1 MLYFEYLWE
10 DRMRY
15 TKSDLAINGGPKAK
29 PTPNIP
35 MFPGGLEIGEE
46 EKREVMEVLESKY
59 LFRYYG
65 PEEVPSKV
73 KKLEEE
79 YARYTGRR
87 HCLAVNSCTSA
98 LICGLIAV
106 GIEPGDEVIVP
117 SYTFFASVAAV
128 VAVKAVPVIAE
139 VDKSLTMDPEDLKK
153 KITSRTRAIIPV
165 HMRGMPAKIDKI
177 MEIAK
182 KQNLKVIEDVAQAN
196 GGSFR
201 GKKLGSFGDV
211 GCFSLQYHKVITSG
225 EGGVVVTDDDL
236 YYTRAQAYHD
246 VAACWRKDRF
256 APPEFAGEIFFGV
269 NFRMSELTGA
279 VALAQFR
286 KMDAIVAR
294 MQYNRKRIKDR
305 IKGIKGLDFREVN
318 DEKGDVSVCLVM
330 YLPDADTAKEFGE
343 ALKQEGVEAGTIYDK
358 SVPDWHIYAH
368 WKMLMEKLMPSRKGC
383 PFNCPLTP
391 GGSEVKYTEDMCPNT
406 LGWLS
411 RTIHLDIPPQLT
423 EQECEQTAAAIEKVA
438 SVLL

>member
-1 MLYFEYLWE
+1 MKYSKE
-10 DRMRY
+10 
-15 TKSDLAINGGPKAK
+15 DLAINGGPKAK
-29 PTPNIP
+29 TTPNIA

-46 EKREVMEVLESKY
+46 EKKEVMEVLDAKY

-65 PEEVPSKV
+65 PEEMPSKV

-79 YARYTGRR
+79 YAGYIGRK
-87 HCLAVNSCTSA
+87 HCLALNSCTSA

-106 GIEPGDEVIVP
+106 GVEPGDEVIV
-117 SYTFFASVAAV
+117 SGYTFFASVAAI

-139 VDKSLTMDPEDLKK
+139 VDKSLTLDALDFEK
-153 KITSRTRAIIPV
+153 KITPHTRAVVVV

-182 KQNLKVIEDVAQAN
+182 RHNLKVIEDVAQAN
-196 GGSFR
+196 GGSFKGR
-201 GKKLGSFGDV
+201 KLGSFGDV
-211 GCFSLQYHKVITSG
+211 GCFSLQFHKVVTSG
-225 EGGVVVTDDDL
+225 EGGILVCDDDL

-286 KMDAIVAR
+286 KLDPIVKR
-294 MQYNRKRIKDR
+294 MQQNRKRIKDKVKD
-305 IKGIKGLDFREVN
+305 IPGLDFREVN
-318 DEKGDVSVCLVM
+318 DEAGDVSICLVL
-330 YLPDADTAKEFGE
+330 YLPEPDIAREFSE
-343 ALKQEGVEAGTIYDK
+343 ALQAEGVEAGTIYDS

-368 WKMLMEKLMPSRKGC
+368 WKMLMEKMMPSEKGC
-383 PFNCPLTP
+383 PFNCSVTP
-391 GGSEVKYTEDMCPNT
+391 RGKEIEYTKDMCPNT
-406 LGWLS
+406 LEWLS
-411 RTIHLDIPPQLT
+411 RTIHLDIPPQMT
-423 EQECEQTAAAIEKVA
+423 DEDCNQIAGAIEKVA
-438 SVLL
+438 SVLLK